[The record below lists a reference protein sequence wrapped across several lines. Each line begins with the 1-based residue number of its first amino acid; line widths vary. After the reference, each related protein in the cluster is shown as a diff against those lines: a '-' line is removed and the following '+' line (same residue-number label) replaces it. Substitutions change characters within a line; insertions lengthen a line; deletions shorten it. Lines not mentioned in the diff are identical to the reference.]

1 MHLPLGYAEM
11 LYMPQPLYAE
21 KLQTA
26 CVHLVHVR
34 KLLHATT
41 FICQKASG
49 SMQAVAEYALT
60 DQRMLLIKMQRRK
73 TNETKH
79 EGPEGALLFLRATS
93 KVRKRKRE
101 NKFPS
106 ETLY

>member
-1 MHLPLGYAEM
+1 M

-21 KLQTA
+21 KLQTTCMAA

-41 FICQKASG
+41 SICREASG

-60 DQRMLLIKMQRRK
+60 DQRMLLIKMRRRR
-73 TNETKH
+73 TNETRHK
-79 EGPEGALLFLRATS
+79 GPEGALLFLCATS
-93 KVRKRKRE
+93 KVRKRKRG